1 MQTVTVYRVGPAIT
15 SNRTYDRYM
24 RVSIE
29 LSTEQSGWG
38 PTRQVIARLSRDG
51 YHVEQHAAAGAGY
64 LSLWGA
70 RPTSEQAL
78 ACQPPARSAKRP

>member
-1 MQTVTVYRVGPAIT
+1 MGRCGTRVIWRKLDCLNP
-15 SNRTYDRYM
+15 NLQM
-24 RVSIE
+24 
-29 LSTEQSGWG
+29 GWG
-38 PTRQVIARLSRDG
+38 PTRQVIARLGRDG

-78 ACQPPARSAKRP
+78 ACQPPAGSAKRP